1 MKTNKIQGKSV
12 IEYETEL
19 SKYNRKTLQID
30 KFKTYINEKNRINN
44 ILFGLYAKHLFRN
57 LKFGKHINSKRNEQ
71 NLQFRN
77 IKEILLFQPK

>member
-30 KFKTYINEKNRINN
+30 KFKTYVNEKNQINN
-44 ILFGLYAKHLFRN
+44 LDK
-57 LKFGKHINSKRNEQ
+57 
-71 NLQFRN
+71 
-77 IKEILLFQPK
+77 